1 MQQRLEAVTLQMIG
15 RDGCVHE
22 EYSLIL
28 GKLTS
33 LKSQM
38 TSIKQQKLPSAVTCC
53 SQKILSIKTDLTRF
67 LIAKTFWNSCCE

>member
-1 MQQRLEAVTLQMIG
+1 MAQQRLEAIPVQMTE
-15 RDGCVHE
+15 RDGCVYD

-38 TSIKQQKLPSAVTCC
+38 TSVKQQKLPSAITCC

-67 LIAKTFWNSCCE
+67 LIAKTFPNSC